1 MFNTELLIN
10 ILNQM
15 VLSCERIEN
24 RFSLIKTSDHFLDD
38 EEGIEK
44 LDSICMQLIAIGESV
59 KNLDKETNKKLLPN
73 YPEIS
78 WKEVAGM
85 RDIISHHYFDLN
97 AEIVFD
103 VCKNHITPLKKSLIQ
118 IHKDISLGI

>member
-1 MFNTELLIN
+1 MFNTELVKDI
-10 ILNQM
+10 INQM
-15 VLSCERIEN
+15 ILSCERVEN
-24 RFSLIKTSDHFLDD
+24 RFLPIQSIDDFLDS

-59 KNLDKETNKKLLPN
+59 KNIDKETDKKLLAS
-73 YPEIS
+73 YPIIS
-78 WKEVAGM
+78 WKEVAGL

-103 VCKNHITPLKKSLIQ
+103 VCKNYIHPLKETLIL
-118 IHKDISLGI
+118 IRNDL